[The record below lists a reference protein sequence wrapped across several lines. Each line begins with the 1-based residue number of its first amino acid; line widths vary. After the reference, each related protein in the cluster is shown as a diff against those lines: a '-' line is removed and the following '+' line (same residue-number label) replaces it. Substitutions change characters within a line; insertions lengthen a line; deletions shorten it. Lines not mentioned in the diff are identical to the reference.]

1 MGSIVARKVTVFSSL
16 SGCTVHA
23 GSGHDAPDDVQSYA
37 HRVSLLVE
45 RRAQG
50 AACQRKK
57 GLTG

>member
-1 MGSIVARKVTVFSSL
+1 MAAGFSSVFS
-16 SGCTVHA
+16 GYVVHA
-23 GSGHDAPDDVQSYA
+23 GSHHDPVDDVQSYA

-45 RRAQG
+45 RRARG